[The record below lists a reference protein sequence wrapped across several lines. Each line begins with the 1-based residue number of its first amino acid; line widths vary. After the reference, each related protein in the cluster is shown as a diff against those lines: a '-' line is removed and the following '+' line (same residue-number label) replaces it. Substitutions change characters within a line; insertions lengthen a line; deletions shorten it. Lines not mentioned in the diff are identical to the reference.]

1 MTRYVRGVALL
12 RSNTLGDE
20 NTASAAGALARAVA
34 LNPESSE
41 AYAWLAYA
49 QMRSDDTLA
58 EARTSIERAI
68 ELSPGRLD
76 YRLRYADIRI
86 LQGEPNEV
94 RALLSAIAAITTDQR
109 ASEGARKRID
119 AILASARM
127 PQRSGATATN
137 GADPK
142 SVETPGL
149 PSQSS
154 PSESRVELQ
163 LRHVQQGEQRA
174 YAMLTKV
181 ECTPR
186 EVRFFARTPDGEIV
200 ATAKRMQD
208 VDLIQY
214 LDARDFTLACAVRTP
229 PDPVFMTWRPDP
241 AAAAPRVGTA
251 VALEFL
257 PKDYLPR

>member
-1 MTRYVRGVALL
+1 
-12 RSNTLGDE
+12 
-20 NTASAAGALARAVA
+20 
-34 LNPESSE
+34 
-41 AYAWLAYA
+41 
-49 QMRSDDTLA
+49 
-58 EARTSIERAI
+58 
-68 ELSPGRLD
+68 
-76 YRLRYADIRI
+76 
-86 LQGEPNEV
+86 
-94 RALLSAIAAITTDQR
+94 
-109 ASEGARKRID
+109 
-119 AILASARM
+119 
-127 PQRSGATATN
+127 
-137 GADPK
+137 
-142 SVETPGL
+142 
-149 PSQSS
+149 
-154 PSESRVELQ
+154 
-163 LRHVQQGEQRA
+163 
-174 YAMLTKV
+174 MLTKV